1 MYATNNFIC
10 YDIASNTPVKVV
22 SRKTKEVV
30 NNKETS
36 KEYKMQILGNKKESK
51 MYIFLSFYL

>member
-1 MYATNNFIC
+1 MYETNNLTC
-10 YDIASNTPVKVV
+10 YDIASNTPVEVV

-30 NNKETS
+30 NNIGTS

>member
-10 YDIASNTPVKVV
+10 YDITSNTPVKVV

-30 NNKETS
+30 NNIGTI